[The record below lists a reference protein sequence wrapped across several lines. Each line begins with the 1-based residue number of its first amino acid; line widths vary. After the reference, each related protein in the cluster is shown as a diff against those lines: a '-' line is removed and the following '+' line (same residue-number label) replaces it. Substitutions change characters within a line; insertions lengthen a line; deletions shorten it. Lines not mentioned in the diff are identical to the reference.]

1 MSRELPFLVRSAR
14 PDDAAGWAA
23 LRCALWPDEDPG
35 ELTGETERYFAGDRT
50 IAEEVLVVQQ
60 RDAGS
65 GAAGSRDAG
74 ARDVGSGE
82 VERDGRLVAMAEL
95 SIRPFVDGCRSRD
108 VTYLEAWFVAAEHRR
123 SGLGRRLVAAAETW
137 ARSRGCVEMASDTD
151 PANAPSRSAH
161 VSCGFEEVATVVQ
174 FRKDLR

>member
-1 MSRELPFLVRSAR
+1 M
-14 PDDAAGWAA
+14 GWAA
-23 LRCALWPDEDPG
+23 LRCSLWPEEDSA

-50 IAEEVLVVQQ
+50 IAEEVLVVEQ
-60 RDAGS
+60 RAAGSSDAGSSDAGS
-65 GAAGSRDAG
+65 GDAG
-74 ARDVGSGE
+74 ARGIGSGE
-82 VERDGRLVAMAEL
+82 ADRDGRLVAMAEL
-95 SIRPFVDGCRSRD
+95 SIRPFVDGCRSRG
-108 VTYLEAWFVAAEHRR
+108 VAYLEAWYVAPAHRR